1 MAQYQPNFADLRVQ
15 RRIQRALAFVQGV
28 MSTTKPRAWSTRDI
42 DRWFG
47 QAQTPLSQYLRSQLL
62 ITVNDRWNQHTGQCK
77 QYCANPAGQAR
88 LSQAIG
94 VTTSTHAV
102 PVVQDEYLTELVSG
116 EFRYQDKS
124 SRLWHPLQNFRRE
137 TKQAVLQQAGYGY
150 HYDIEACAMTLIYQH
165 SQQIP
170 ELVVNGKWQQ
180 GPMDLYL
187 FALRAY
193 LADRT
198 HYRNEI
204 ADQVGVDPDVVKRII
219 TALLAGAQLSRS
231 PNTQIYHLLSG
242 DVSRIEFLKQHEFL
256 CELRAD
262 IRTCWEYIKPT
273 LPRRARPNRSGRLR
287 MLPVSSRQK
296 WGVYFDLER
305 QVLNEIC
312 AFLRETQNKHF
323 LEHDGWSCQ
332 REIDREILCE
342 RIQKTTGFT
351 IKIDLSAQCNAVI
364 V

>member
-1 MAQYQPNFADLRVQ
+1 
-15 RRIQRALAFVQGV
+15 
-28 MSTTKPRAWSTRDI
+28 MSTTTPRAWSTRDI

-47 QAQTPLSQYLRSQLL
+47 SQRNQLSQYLRSQLL
-62 ITVNDRWNQHTGQCK
+62 IVTNNRWNQHTGQCK
-77 QYCANPAGQAR
+77 QYCANPAGQAY

-94 VTTSTHAV
+94 VTSSTTAV
-102 PVVQDEYLTELVSG
+102 PVVQAEYLTELTSG

-137 TKQAVLQQAGYGY
+137 TKQAVLEKAGYRY

-165 SQQIP
+165 SQRIP
-170 ELVVNGKWQQ
+170 EHVVNGKWQQ

-187 FALRAY
+187 SALRAY
-193 LADRT
+193 LSDRT
-198 HYRNEI
+198 HYRKLI
-204 ADQVGVDPDVVKRII
+204 ADQAGIDPDVVKRII

-231 PNTQIYHLLSG
+231 PSTQIYHLLSG

-256 CELRAD
+256 CELRQD

-273 LPRRARPNRSGRLR
+273 LPRRARQDKSGRLR

-305 QVLNEIC
+305 QVLNEIR

-332 REIDREILCE
+332 REIDRKILCE
-342 RIQKTTGFT
+342 RIEKNTGFV
-351 IKIDLSAQCNAVI
+351 IQIDLSDQCNAVI